1 MPCHLLVL
9 VHCFLKSTVNAAIY
23 QEILEHFMLVFM
35 QKILTFFMIFEFFEL
50 YLYIF
55 THTNV
60 YIYID
65 WYTLEQE
72 KERSTF
78 FLLREVCIP
87 LYSTFEIATNWN
99 CSHESGVLINP
110 HLSANVPL
118 LWSIHWQQETA
129 SALWKLLE
137 SSGSHPAAS
146 VEAGAGLS
154 LANKKM
160 SVQ

>member
-1 MPCHLLVL
+1 MVL

-35 QKILTFFMIFEFFEL
+35 QKILTFFMIFKCFEL
-50 YLYIF
+50 YPVYIY
-55 THTNV
+55 THKCIYI

-87 LYSTFEIATNWN
+87 LYYTFEIATNWN

-146 VEAGAGLS
+146 VNAGAGLS